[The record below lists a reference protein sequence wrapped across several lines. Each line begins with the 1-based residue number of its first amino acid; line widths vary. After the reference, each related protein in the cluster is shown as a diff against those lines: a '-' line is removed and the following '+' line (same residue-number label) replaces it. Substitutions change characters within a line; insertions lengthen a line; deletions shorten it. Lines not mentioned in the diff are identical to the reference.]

1 MTQVQT
7 RVDRVGSQCS
17 TNCATML
24 CYRCKLEILFLYLM
38 RLSSSSWLEEQMF
51 LTILLLY
58 YSNKNRY
65 YYIESQYKI
74 VPMSSDSWPPNKPS
88 SSSTNW
94 GSSMV
99 RFKLLAITLR
109 VIAITITIM
118 AKKLID
124 YYNIGIPRLMH
135 FLWQTENPVRWN
147 LRYENHSIE
156 KNC

>member
-65 YYIESQYKI
+65 LYNQERALK
-74 VPMSSDSWPPNKPS
+74 SSD
-88 SSSTNW
+88 
-94 GSSMV
+94 GSS
-99 RFKLLAITLR
+99 LR
-109 VIAITITIM
+109 LSSGSAR
-118 AKKLID
+118 A
-124 YYNIGIPRLMH
+124 RL
-135 FLWQTENPVRWN
+135 FLGCPGLTFFGRA
-147 LRYENHSIE
+147 
-156 KNC
+156 